1 MKEEY
6 RALVTKIEYQTP
18 KDHYDVSSLQDSFE
32 KRVPIDLD
40 HLSLEDCS
48 HNRLKEIGEDENIL
62 YRFFSYILS
71 NIDPDCGPTLPETN
85 CKGYNASGKGRS
97 GYVSMCTL
105 YLGDC

>member
-6 RALVTKIEYQTP
+6 RAFVTKIEYQTP

-40 HLSLEDCS
+40 HLSLEHCS
-48 HNRLKEIGEDENIL
+48 HNRLIEMGEDENIL
-62 YRFFSYILS
+62 YRFFSYIVS

-85 CKGYNASGKGRS
+85 GKGYKPQEKGRS
-97 GYVSMCTL
+97 ACVSMGTL
-105 YLGDC
+105 YLGNC